1 MIRIVS
7 VARMREIEAAA
18 DASGLHYAQLME
30 NAGLA
35 LATRA
40 TVMLTERNLAQI
52 LVLVG
57 AGNNGGDGLVAARLL
72 AQQAGNRVC
81 CYLLRP
87 RPADSLLDN
96 ARDAGAE
103 VVLAD
108 NDPQLDRLDS
118 LCASTD
124 LVIDS
129 LLGIGLRLPLRPD
142 VARLLAR
149 VGQTLRWR
157 RKRLAPATR
166 IPAIPQAAR
175 ADKAPLV
182 LAADCPT
189 GLDSDSGALADETL
203 PADETLTFIAVKPGL
218 LRLPGALACGRLTVA
233 SAGVPEDFPPLMNEP
248 CVLADPQLTRA
259 LLPPRPRDAHKGTFG
274 KLLIAGGSANY
285 RGAPGLSALAA
296 QRVGV
301 GLVTVS
307 APEAVISALAA
318 HQPGVTWLPD
328 LVDNLCE
335 AMPNYTAL
343 VLGPGWGVSQESRQ
357 RLWRLLELELPPL
370 VIDAD
375 GLNLLA
381 EEDDWPHRLPP
392 GTILTPHPGE
402 MARLARLPLAQV
414 QEQRWQLAPELASRW
429 RVTLVL
435 KGAFTLIAS
444 PDGALTVL
452 PFCSDALA
460 RAGTG
465 DVLAGA
471 VGGLL
476 AQGCK
481 AAAATIA
488 GGYLQGLAGLIAAE
502 QAGTSR
508 SPLATE
514 VAHSLVQALAQVEN
528 VASARASI

>member
-30 NAGLA
+30 NAGQA

-40 TVMLTERNLAQI
+40 ATLLAGRNRAQI

-72 AQQAGNRVC
+72 AQQAGYRVC

-87 RPADSLLDN
+87 RPGDRLLDSSRN
-96 ARDAGAE
+96 AGAE
-103 VVLAD
+103 IVHAEDDL
-108 NDPQLDRLDS
+108 QLDKLDS
-118 LCASTD
+118 SCGSAD
-124 LVIDS
+124 LVIDA
-129 LLGIGLRLPLRPD
+129 LLGIGLRLPLRTE
-142 VARLLAR
+142 VARLQVR
-149 VGQTLRWR
+149 VGQTLASR
-157 RKRLAPATR
+157 RQRQAPDIR
-166 IPAIPQAAR
+166 IPASPQAAR
-175 ADKAPLV
+175 AGKAPLV
-182 LAADCPT
+182 LAVDCPS
-189 GLDSDSGALADETL
+189 GLDCDSGSLAEETL
-203 PADETLTFIAVKPGL
+203 PADETLTFIAVKPGM

-233 SAGVPEDFPPLMNEP
+233 SAGVPDDFPPLLGEP
-248 CVLADPQLTRA
+248 RVLADAQLTRA
-259 LLPPRPRDAHKGTFG
+259 LLPSRPRDAHKGTFG
-274 KLLIAGGSANY
+274 KLLIVGGSANY

-296 QRVGV
+296 QRVGA

-307 APEAVISALAA
+307 ATEAVISALAA
-318 HQPGVTWLPD
+318 QQPGVTWLTNSADD
-328 LVDNLCE
+328 LRE
-335 AMPNYTAL
+335 ALPNYTAL
-343 VLGPGWGVSQESRQ
+343 VLGPGWGVSQETRQ
-357 RLWRLLELELPPL
+357 RFWRLLELTLPPL

-381 EEDDWPHRLPP
+381 EEEDWPHRLPP

-414 QEQRWQLAPELASRW
+414 QEKRWQLAQEMATRW
-429 RVTLVL
+429 KVTLVL

-444 PDGALTVL
+444 PEGALAVL

-471 VGGLL
+471 IGGLL
-476 AQGCK
+476 AQGCNVSE
-481 AAAATIA
+481 ATIA

-508 SPLATE
+508 SPLAIE
-514 VAHSLVQALAQVEN
+514 VAHCLAEALAQVEE
-528 VASARASI
+528 AP

>member
-30 NAGLA
+30 NAGQA

-40 TVMLTERNLAQI
+40 TALLAERNPAPI

-72 AQQAGNRVC
+72 ARQPGYRVC

-87 RPADSLLDN
+87 RLRDSLLGR

-103 VVLAD
+103 VILAED
-108 NDPQLDRLDS
+108 DPQLDRLDS
-118 LCASTD
+118 LCSDAD
-124 LVIDS
+124 LVIDA
-129 LLGIGLRLPLRPD
+129 LLGIGLRLPLRPE
-142 VARLLAR
+142 VVRLLAR
-149 VGQTLRWR
+149 VCQTLRSR
-157 RKRLAPATR
+157 RQLQVPSIRMPASPQVAHADNAP
-166 IPAIPQAAR
+166 P
-175 ADKAPLV
+175 V
-182 LAADCPT
+182 LAVDCPS
-189 GLDSDSGALADETL
+189 GLDCDSGALANETL
-203 PADETLTFIAVKPGL
+203 LADETLTFIAVKPGL
-218 LRLPGALACGRLTVA
+218 LRPPGALACGRLTVA
-233 SAGVPEDFPPLMNEP
+233 SAGVPDDFPPLLDEP
-248 CVLADPQLTRA
+248 QVLADAQLARA
-259 LLPPRPRDAHKGTFG
+259 LLPFRPSDAHKGTFG

-296 QRVGV
+296 QRVGA

-307 APEAVISALAA
+307 APEAVINALAA
-318 HQPGVTWLPD
+318 QQPGVTWLPD
-328 LVDNLCE
+328 SADDLFE
-335 AMPNYTAL
+335 ALPNYTAL
-343 VLGPGWGVSQESRQ
+343 VLGPGWGVSQDSRQ

-381 EEDDWPHRLPP
+381 EEEDWSRWLPP
-392 GTILTPHPGE
+392 DTILTPHPGE
-402 MARLARLPLAQV
+402 MARLARLPLALI
-414 QEQRWQLAPELASRW
+414 QERRWQLAQEMASRW
-429 RVTLVL
+429 QVTLVL

-465 DVLAGA
+465 DVLTGA
-471 VGGLL
+471 IGGLL
-476 AQGCK
+476 AQGCD
-481 AAAATIA
+481 ATAATIV

-508 SPLATE
+508 SPLAIE
-514 VAHSLVQALAQVEN
+514 VAHSLALALARVE
-528 VASARASI
+528 ASS

>member
-7 VARMREIEAAA
+7 VTRIREVEAAA

-30 NAGLA
+30 NAGKA

-40 TVMLTERNLAQI
+40 TALLAERNPAQI

-72 AQQAGNRVC
+72 AQQAGYSVC

-87 RPADSLLDN
+87 RPGDSLLDN

-103 VVLAD
+103 VILVD
-108 NDPQLDRLDS
+108 DDPQLHRLDT
-118 LCASTD
+118 LCADAD
-124 LVIDS
+124 LVIDA
-129 LLGIGLRLPLRPD
+129 LLGIGLRLPLRPE
-142 VARLLAR
+142 VARLLVS
-149 VGQTLRWR
+149 VGRTLRSR
-157 RKRLAPATR
+157 RQLQAPSIR
-166 IPAIPQAAR
+166 MPAYPQADQAN
-175 ADKAPLV
+175 KAPLV
-182 LAADCPT
+182 LAVDCPS
-189 GLDSDSGALADETL
+189 GLDCDSGALADEAL

-233 SAGVPEDFPPLMNEP
+233 SAGVHDDFPPLLEEP
-248 CVLADPQLTRA
+248 CVLADAQLVRS
-259 LLPPRPRDAHKGTFG
+259 LLPSRPRDAHKGTFG
-274 KLLIAGGSANY
+274 KLLIVGGSANY

-296 QRVGV
+296 QRVGA

-307 APEAVISALAA
+307 ATEAVISALAA
-318 HQPGVTWLPD
+318 QQPGVTWLPD
-328 LVDNLCE
+328 SVDDLG
-335 AMPNYTAL
+335 AAL
-343 VLGPGWGVSQESRQ
+343 SSYDALMLGPGWGVSQESRQ
-357 RLWRLLELELPPL
+357 RLWRLLDLELPPL

-381 EEDDWPHRLPP
+381 EEEDWPRRLPP

-402 MARLARLPLAQV
+402 MARLTRLPLAQV
-414 QEQRWQLAPELASRW
+414 QEQRWQLAQEMASRW
-429 RVTLVL
+429 KVTLVL
-435 KGAFTLIAS
+435 KGAYTLIAS

-471 VGGLL
+471 IGGLL
-476 AQGCK
+476 AQGCN
-481 AAAATIA
+481 ATAATIA
-488 GGYLQGLAGLIAAE
+488 GGYLQGLAGLNAAE

-508 SPLATE
+508 SPLAIE
-514 VAHSLVQALAQVEN
+514 VAHCLAESLSQVEN
-528 VASARASI
+528 IASARA